1 MSKTLKQFIHENDI
15 YDEMVIALESATIE
29 IEKEKINANS
39 KIRQLHQS
47 YVFESTSK
55 DYYTEEVDNVKRGV
69 FATIGKK
76 VMEIVAKFR
85 EFVENIINSVKGLFD
100 KREKEMN
107 SVKKV
112 MKDHPELAK
121 QMVTAMEC
129 PDMSL
134 KDIQQFNSECI
145 ALIGAY
151 KQSKDMDEETFKGKF
166 KSILSK
172 FDTESK
178 NNKSP
183 IKTITDVLKSFA
195 AIATTILAAKGA
207 LEKINGETNKFK
219 TELEKQSVYQNGKA
233 AAIFAAFNQLIG
245 INTKAY
251 HEKVT
256 WQEKLGN
263 IIGKVN
269 NEWGNKVKGDV
280 DGKKNDNQANI
291 ADHEIKERD
300 KKRKEED
307 AEIVKRA
314 EQKALEEHAKKKKS
328 EDLKKKDDP
337 YNQMSFK

>member
-1 MSKTLKQFIHENDI
+1 MSKTLKQYIHENDI

-29 IEKEKINANS
+29 VDKERINANS

-47 YVFESTSK
+47 YVFETTSK
-55 DYYTEEVDNVKRGV
+55 DYYTEEVDNVKRGG

-107 SVKKV
+107 NVKKV

-145 ALIGAY
+145 SLIGAY
-151 KQSKDMDEETFKGKF
+151 KQSKDMDDETFKGKF
-166 KSILSK
+166 KSILDK
-172 FDTESK
+172 FNTESK
-178 NNKSP
+178 TNKSP

-195 AIATTILAAKGA
+195 AIATTILDAKRA

-219 TELEKQSVYQNGKA
+219 TELEKQNVYQNGKA

-263 IIGKVN
+263 VIGKVN
-269 NEWGNKVKGDV
+269 NEWGNKVKGDIE
-280 DGKKNDNQANI
+280 GKKNDNRADI
-291 ADHEIKERD
+291 ADHEMKEKD
-300 KKRKEED
+300 KKRKDED
-307 AEIVKRA
+307 AEIVK
-314 EQKALEEHAKKKKS
+314 KAQQDALKEHAKKQAVEK
-328 EDLKKKDDP
+328 LKTQNP
-337 YNQMSFK
+337 